1 MQGEAL
7 LKIGGILEKLSN
19 DITIL
24 KNNSI
29 GISGGSRDCNSNPS
43 NSIQPKQSKP
53 RSRSNYRSNSSTSNK
68 KMKRPILRS
77 TSQRRRAANKP
88 TKRGSLKKKQVKRK
102 SKPKSSNKKNNKRR

>member
-29 GISGGSRDCNSNPS
+29 GINAPNRLP
-43 NSIQPKQSKP
+43 KP
-53 RSRSNYRSNSSTSNK
+53 RSRSK
-68 KMKRPILRS
+68 KMTRPILRS
-77 TSQRRRAANKP
+77 TSQRRRANP
-88 TKRGSLKKKQVKRK
+88 TKRTSFKKKQVKRK
-102 SKPKSSNKKNNKRR
+102 SSTKKNNKRK

>member
-29 GISGGSRDCNSNPS
+29 EISGGNTIRNSRDCNSNPS
-43 NSIQPKQSKP
+43 NSRAPNRLPKP
-53 RSRSNYRSNSSTSNK
+53 RSRSKSNK
-68 KMKRPILRS
+68 MKKKPILRS
-77 TSQRRRAANKP
+77 TSQKRRMP
-88 TKRGSLKKKQVKRK
+88 TKGVSLKKKQVKRN
-102 SKPKSSNKKNNKRR
+102 SKPKSSTKKNNKKR

>member
-29 GISGGSRDCNSNPS
+29 EISGGNTIRNSSNGSRSSNRLP
-43 NSIQPKQSKP
+43 KP
-53 RSRSNYRSNSSTSNK
+53 RSRSKSK
-68 KMKRPILRS
+68 KMTRPILRS
-77 TSQRRRAANKP
+77 TSQRRKANP
-88 TKRGSLKKKQVKRK
+88 TKRVSLKKKQVKRN
-102 SKPKSSNKKNNKRR
+102 SKPKSSTKKNNKKR

>member
-29 GISGGSRDCNSNPS
+29 GISGSSNPSS

-53 RSRSNYRSNSSTSNK
+53 RSRSNSSTSNK
-68 KMKRPILRS
+68 KMTRPILRS
-77 TSQRRRAANKP
+77 TSQKRRIANKS
-88 TKRGSLKKKQVKRK
+88 TKRMSLKKKQVKRQ
-102 SKPKSSNKKNNKRR
+102 SKPKSSTKKNKRR

>member
-29 GISGGSRDCNSNPS
+29 GINASNRLP
-43 NSIQPKQSKP
+43 KP
-53 RSRSNYRSNSSTSNK
+53 RSRSTSNK
-68 KMKRPILRS
+68 KMTRPVLRS
-77 TSQRRRAANKP
+77 TSQRRRIANNS
-88 TKRGSLKKKQVKRK
+88 TKRTSLKKKQVKRK
-102 SKPKSSNKKNNKRR
+102 SSTKKNNKRK